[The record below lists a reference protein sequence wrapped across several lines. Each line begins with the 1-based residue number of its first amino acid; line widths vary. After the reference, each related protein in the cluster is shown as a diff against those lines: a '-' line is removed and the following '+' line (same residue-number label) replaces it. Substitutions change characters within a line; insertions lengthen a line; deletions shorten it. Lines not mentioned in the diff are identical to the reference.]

1 MCPFGGSV
9 PLLYIQMTIVSTAA
23 LATSTSAIISEFS
36 GGSSSN
42 VAMFIGIGLVKDSD
56 AVYFQYKE
64 EGMQPVALLQP
75 SGKHLST
82 LANVTLVDV
91 GIYEPGDEYN
101 TLKVN
106 ITLESSAGTQ
116 VMVTSGLTTYWS
128 QSVIGGLLAML
139 HGGDVTCAFNLDT
152 WRGSVGKIRPC
163 FGGIKINGQM
173 MRNDEIYK
181 ALTDARADGNKQ
193 LVESIMRDAVDVLHT
208 ALNVTPAVIDVES
221 PEELPADF

>member
-1 MCPFGGSV
+1 
-9 PLLYIQMTIVSTAA
+9 MTIVSTAA
-23 LATSTSAIISEFS
+23 LSTSTSASTSAILSEFS

-42 VAMFIGIGLVKDSD
+42 VAMFIGIGLVKDSE
-56 AVYFQYKE
+56 AVFFQYQNE
-64 EGMQPVALLQP
+64 SDQHVPLLEP
-75 SGKHLST
+75 FSGKPLST

-91 GIYEPGDEYN
+91 SIYEPGDEYN

-116 VMVTSGLTTYWS
+116 VLVTSGLLTYWS

-139 HGGDVTCAFNLDT
+139 KGGDLTCPFNLDT
-152 WRGSVGKIRPC
+152 WRGNQGKIRPC
-163 FGGIKINGQM
+163 FGGVKINGQM

-193 LVESIMRDAVDVLHT
+193 RVETIMRDAVDVLNT
-208 ALNVTPAVIDVES
+208 ALNVTPAVVTLDETTNVV
-221 PEELPADF
+221 PADF

>member
-1 MCPFGGSV
+1 
-9 PLLYIQMTIVSTAA
+9 MTIISTSA
-23 LATSTSAIISEFS
+23 LSTSTSASTSAILSEFS

-42 VAMFIGIGLVKDSD
+42 VAMFIGIGLVKDSE
-56 AVYFQYKE
+56 AVFFQYQNE
-64 EGMQPVALLQP
+64 SDQHGPLLEP
-75 SGKHLST
+75 FSGKPLST

-91 GIYEPGDEYN
+91 SIYEPGDEYN

-116 VMVTSGLTTYWS
+116 VLVTSGLLTYWS

-139 HGGDVTCAFNLDT
+139 KGGDLTCPFNLDT
-152 WRGSVGKIRPC
+152 WRGNQGKIRPC
-163 FGGIKINGQM
+163 FGGVKINGQM

-193 LVESIMRDAVDVLHT
+193 RVETIMRDAVDVLNT
-208 ALNVTPAVIDVES
+208 ALNVTPAVVTLDETTNVV
-221 PEELPADF
+221 PADF

>member
-1 MCPFGGSV
+1 
-9 PLLYIQMTIVSTAA
+9 MTIVSTAA
-23 LATSTSAIISEFS
+23 LATSTSAIVSEFS

-56 AVYFQYKE
+56 AVFFQYQN
-64 EGMQPVALLQP
+64 EGEQPVALLQP

-91 GIYEPGDEYN
+91 SIYEPGDEYN

-139 HGGDVTCAFNLDT
+139 KGGDLTCPFNLDT

-163 FGGIKINGQM
+163 FGGVKINGAM
-173 MRNDEIYK
+173 MRNDELYT
-181 ALTDARADGNKQ
+181 ALVAARADGNKQ
-193 LVESIMRDAVDVLHT
+193 KVETIMRDAVQVLNA

-221 PEELPADF
+221 PQELPADF

>member
-1 MCPFGGSV
+1 
-9 PLLYIQMTIVSTAA
+9 MTIISTAA
-23 LATSTSAIISEFS
+23 LTTSTSAIVSEFS

-56 AVYFQYKE
+56 AVFFQYQN
-64 EGMQPVALLQP
+64 EGEQPVALLQP

-91 GIYEPGDEYN
+91 SIYEPGDEYN

-139 HGGDVTCAFNLDT
+139 HSGDVTCPFDLNT
-152 WRGSVGKIRPC
+152 WRGTIGKIKPC
-163 FGGIKINGQM
+163 FGGVKINGSM

-193 LVESIMRDAVDVLHT
+193 RVETIMRDAAEVLSA
-208 ALNVTPAVIDVES
+208 ALKVTPAVVSLDEVTEKVA
-221 PEELPADF
+221 ADF

>member
-1 MCPFGGSV
+1 
-9 PLLYIQMTIVSTAA
+9 MTIVSTAA
-23 LATSTSAIISEFS
+23 LATSTSAIVSEFT

-56 AVYFQYKE
+56 AVYFQYQN
-64 EGMQPVALLQP
+64 EGEQPVALLQP
-75 SGKHLST
+75 SGKHLSS
-82 LANVTLVDV
+82 LCNVTLIDV
-91 GIYEPGDEYN
+91 SIYEPGDEYN

-139 HGGDVTCAFNLDT
+139 HGGDVTCPFNLDT

-163 FGGIKINGQM
+163 FGGVKINGQM
-173 MRNDEIYK
+173 MRNDELYT
-181 ALTDARADGNKQ
+181 ALVDARADGNKQ
-193 LVESIMRDAVDVLHT
+193 LVETIMRDAVQVLNA

-221 PEELPADF
+221 PAEVPADF

>member
-1 MCPFGGSV
+1 
-9 PLLYIQMTIVSTAA
+9 MTIVSTAA
-23 LATSTSAIISEFS
+23 LSTSTSAIVSEFS

-56 AVYFQYKE
+56 AVFFQYQN
-64 EGMQPVALLQP
+64 EGEQPVALLQP

-82 LANVTLVDV
+82 LANVSLVDV
-91 GIYEPGDEYN
+91 SIYEPGDEYN

-139 HGGDVTCAFNLDT
+139 KGGDLTCPFNLDT

-163 FGGIKINGQM
+163 FGGVKINGQM
-173 MRNDEIYK
+173 MRNDELYK
-181 ALTDARADGNKQ
+181 ALLMHVLTVTSS
-193 LVESIMRDAVDVLHT
+193 VETIMRDAVEVLNA

>member
-1 MCPFGGSV
+1 
-9 PLLYIQMTIVSTAA
+9 MTIVSTAA
-23 LATSTSAIISEFS
+23 LTTSTSAIVSEFS

-56 AVYFQYKE
+56 AVFFQYQN
-64 EGMQPVALLQP
+64 EGEQPIALLQP

-91 GIYEPGDEYN
+91 SIYEPGDEYN

-116 VMVTSGLTTYWS
+116 VMVTSGLTTFWS
-128 QSVIGGLLAML
+128 QSVVGGLLAML
-139 HGGDVTCAFNLDT
+139 KGGDLTCPFNLDT
-152 WRGSVGKIRPC
+152 WRGTLGKIKPC
-163 FGGIKINGQM
+163 FGGVKINGAM

-193 LVESIMRDAVDVLHT
+193 RVETIMRDAAEVLSA
-208 ALNVTPAVIDVES
+208 ALKVTPAVVSLDEVTEKVA
-221 PEELPADF
+221 ADF

>member
-1 MCPFGGSV
+1 
-9 PLLYIQMTIVSTAA
+9 MTIVSTAA
-23 LATSTSAIISEFS
+23 LTTSTSAIVSEFS

-56 AVYFQYKE
+56 AVFFQYQN
-64 EGMQPVALLQP
+64 EGEQPIALLQP

-91 GIYEPGDEYN
+91 SIYEPGDEYN

-116 VMVTSGLTTYWS
+116 VMVTSGLTTFWS
-128 QSVIGGLLAML
+128 QSVVGGLLAML
-139 HGGDVTCAFNLDT
+139 KGGDLTCPFNLDT
-152 WRGSVGKIRPC
+152 WRGTLGKIKPC
-163 FGGIKINGQM
+163 FGGVKINGAM
-173 MRNDEIYK
+173 TRNDEIYK

-193 LVESIMRDAVDVLHT
+193 RVETIMRDAVEVLNA
-208 ALNVTPAVIDVES
+208 ALNVTPAVVTLDEVTEKVA
-221 PEELPADF
+221 ADF